1 MRRSNLKRL
10 SELFF
15 VIAVSAI
22 VVSAQDQTN
31 QSPKDKGPSYE
42 DTVKWIQDHIGE
54 SGFPSTTESGSGL
67 VFTTADAPFGIKF
80 DGCDMRLSFAMQL
93 HTADTS
99 PVGGKAE
106 NDMTSDS
113 SSSVTFN
120 LHLAKLGVVS
130 DTQSLPFQGLSGLI
144 PSQYLNKNFPTVVIE
159 GVDAGAGTF
168 SDTRT
173 TTDPTV
179 VLNPPIIDRPIA
191 SNTLVPVRVFVS
203 FGVGKLVKGLEISY
217 ARPGTEDSPKHMI
230 NALQHLIN
238 LCKANPDAGPK
249 ELF

>member
-1 MRRSNLKRL
+1 MRKSSFRK
-10 SELFF
+10 LFWLL
-15 VIAVSAI
+15 AVALTTSLA
-22 VVSAQDQTN
+22 VGQDQTN
-31 QSPKDKGPSYE
+31 QPPKDKGPSYE

-54 SGFPSTTESGSGL
+54 SGFPATTESGSGL
-67 VFTTADAPFGIKF
+67 VFTSADAPFGMKF

-113 SSSVTFN
+113 SSSVTFS

-130 DTQSLPFQGLSGLI
+130 ATQSLPFQGLSSLM
-144 PSQYLNKNFPTVVIE
+144 PSQYVNKNFPTVVIE

-168 SDTRT
+168 SDTRA
-173 TTDPTV
+173 TTDSTM

-191 SNTLVPVRVFVS
+191 SNTLVPVRVFVG

-230 NALQHLIN
+230 NALQHLID
-238 LCKANPDAGPK
+238 LCKANPEAGPK